1 MEKLNMTDKTSAGM
15 ILENYVQTL
24 QSACKFESDL
34 QTYGDRQKNTVYC
47 LHNRTTKG
55 GDEST

>member
-1 MEKLNMTDKTSAGM
+1 MTDKTSAGM